1 MSTFNIGSITIENKM
16 KLTVRDLVEGL
27 EDLLE
32 DLEGLDTYE
41 INIKIDGKVF
51 KFSDIDISLNN
62 HTVTF
67 DIESSKDFDESG
79 LTLEET
85 IDYIYSHFSSN
96 HHVHIHSGACSAHG
110 ELKCY
115 DIEDHLYCT
124 LWSDGNDAVR
134 FNTKEIKKAEIIY
147 NVLILTLEDGS
158 VLKIN

>member
-1 MSTFNIGSITIENKM
+1 M
-16 KLTVRDLVEGL
+16 KLTVRDLVEG
-27 EDLLE
+27 
-32 DLEGLDTYE
+32 LEGLDTYE

-51 KFSDIDISLNN
+51 KFSDLDISLNSSDY
-62 HTVTF
+62 TVTL

-85 IDYIYSHFSSN
+85 IDYINSHFNCN

-147 NVLILTLEDGS
+147 NVLILTLKDGS